1 MIYKNHVKSDV
12 MSLSRFGE
20 SGGMGKSSDKPTI
33 LIVEDDPFI
42 AMDLEFAFED
52 AGLTVV
58 GPVDD
63 VSSALAALAAHDID
77 CACLD
82 YNLGK
87 ETSLPIA
94 EVLGEKGV
102 PFVFATGHPGA
113 IASDLGIEP
122 GRVLPKP
129 VDPST
134 ILKTLTR
141 LGCGEGA

>member
-1 MIYKNHVKSDV
+1 MTEG
-12 MSLSRFGE
+12 RR
-20 SGGMGKSSDKPTI
+20 KPTI

-42 AMDLEFAFED
+42 AMDLEFSFED
-52 AGLTVV
+52 AGMTVV

-63 VSSALAALAAHDID
+63 VESALAALAAHDID
-77 CACLD
+77 CASLD

-113 IASDLGIEP
+113 IANDLGIEP

-134 ILKTLTR
+134 ILRALSE
-141 LGCGEGA
+141 LGCGKRA